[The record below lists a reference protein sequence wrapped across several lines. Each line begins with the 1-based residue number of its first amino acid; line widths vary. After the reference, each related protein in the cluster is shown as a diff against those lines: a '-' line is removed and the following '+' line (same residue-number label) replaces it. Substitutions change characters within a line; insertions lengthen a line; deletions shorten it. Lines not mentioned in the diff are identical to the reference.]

1 MPESPDTSF
10 FRELKR
16 RNVFRVGAAYLVV
29 AWVIAQVADL
39 VLDNIQSPD
48 WVMQFILVSLGI
60 GFFPALIF
68 AWAYELTTEGLKREQ
83 DVDRSAS
90 ITHKTGRKLDFI
102 IIGIMTVAIMLLVVE
117 RVGMFGSLSD
127 IEEASVVLQKSVA
140 VLPFANRSA
149 NVTDKYFV
157 DGIHDDVLTQL
168 SKIHNLKVISRTSVE
183 RFRNTTLSI
192 QEIGK
197 TLGADA
203 IIEGAVQRSG
213 DRVRITVQL
222 INADSDEHIWAETY
236 DRQISA
242 ESIFAIQSEI
252 AIAIAR
258 QLKAELT
265 DEEQEELKSIPTESF
280 AAYDLYLQGA
290 ELAREWDL
298 DSFNQAAD
306 LFRRA
311 LDIDPEYARAYAGL
325 CDIFLSNYRYTSN
338 TSMVPRAQSYCERA
352 LQIDD
357 SLFEVRMS
365 LGNLYL
371 ATGEYEQ
378 AEAQFLIA
386 IEAEPE
392 SDRAYSHLGDS
403 YLGREQESKAEEAYL
418 HALQLAPENPDNH
431 DSLASFHYA
440 FGRFPQSIAA
450 YEEAVRLNPDNPG
463 FYTNLGAAKY
473 LNGDFAG
480 TEAAWRKSLALD
492 HDQPIL
498 LGNMGTAFFF
508 EQRFDDALEMYLRV
522 SEIRPEDQGA
532 WGAIGDAYRFIGGKE
547 AESTAAYKTAIDL
560 AERIYQVNPNDV
572 DIVIALARF
581 YATTKQPDKAEKF
594 LDIALTVGSEEMYM
608 WYDRSLT
615 YLALDRIDEAIA
627 AVQQLV
633 AKGYSTDVL
642 ATDLMFSE
650 ITDDPRFRK
659 ILEEGGN

>member
-60 GFFPALIF
+60 GFFPTLF
-68 AWAYELTTEGLKREQ
+68 LAWAYELTTEGLKREQ

-102 IIGIMTVAIMLLVVE
+102 VISIMTLAIMLLVVE
-117 RVGMFGSLSD
+117 RVGLFGSLSD
-127 IEEASVVLQKSVA
+127 IEEASVVLRKSVA

-168 SKIHNLKVISRTSVE
+168 SKIHNLKVVSRTSVE

-258 QLKAELT
+258 QLRAELT

-325 CDIFLSNYRYTSN
+325 CDVFLSNYRYTSN
-338 TSMVPRAQSYCERA
+338 TSMMPRAQSYCERA

-365 LGNLYL
+365 LGNLHL

-386 IEAEPE
+386 IEVEPE
-392 SDRAYSHLGDS
+392 SDRAYSRLGDS

-431 DSLASFHYA
+431 ESLASFHFV

-463 FYTNLGAAKY
+463 FYTSLGAAKY

-492 HDQPIL
+492 QNQPIL

-522 SEIRPEDQGA
+522 SEIRPEDQKA
-532 WGAIGDAYRFIGGKE
+532 WGEIGDAYRFIGGKE
-547 AESTAAYKTAIDL
+547 AESTTAYKTAIDL
-560 AERIYQVNPNDV
+560 AERIYRVNPNDV

-594 LDIALTVGSEEMYM
+594 LDIALTVGSEDMYM

-650 ITDDPRFRK
+650 IADDPRFRK
-659 ILEEGGN
+659 ILEDGGN

>member
-60 GFFPALIF
+60 GFFPALF
-68 AWAYELTTEGLKREQ
+68 LAWAYELTTEGLKREQ

-431 DSLASFHYA
+431 ESLASFHA
-440 FGRFPQSIAA
+440 VFGRFPQSIAA

-463 FYTNLGAAKY
+463 FYTSLGAAKY

>member
-60 GFFPALIF
+60 GFFPALF
-68 AWAYELTTEGLKREQ
+68 LAWAYELTTEGLKREQ

-90 ITHKTGRKLDFI
+90 ITHKTGRKLNFI
-102 IIGIMTVAIMLLVVE
+102 VIGIMTLAIMLLVVE

-431 DSLASFHYA
+431 ESLASFHA
-440 FGRFPQSIAA
+440 VFGRFPQSIAA

-463 FYTNLGAAKY
+463 FYTSLGAAKY

>member
-1 MPESPDTSF
+1 MPESPDISF

-60 GFFPALIF
+60 GFFPALF
-68 AWAYELTTEGLKREQ
+68 LAWAYELTTEGLKREQ

-102 IIGIMTVAIMLLVVE
+102 IIGIMTLAIMLLVVE
-117 RVGMFGSLSD
+117 RVGLFGSLSD
-127 IEEASVVLQKSVA
+127 IEEASVVLRKSVA

-197 TLGADA
+197 TLDADA

-258 QLKAELT
+258 QLRAELT

-290 ELAREWDL
+290 EIAREWDL
-298 DSFNQAAD
+298 DAFNQAAD

-325 CDIFLSNYRYTSN
+325 CDVFLSNYRYTSN

-365 LGNLYL
+365 LGNLHL

-386 IEAEPE
+386 IEVEPE
-392 SDRAYSHLGDS
+392 SDRAYSRLGDS

-431 DSLASFHYA
+431 ESLASFHYV

-463 FYTNLGAAKY
+463 FYTGLGAAKY

-508 EQRFDDALEMYLRV
+508 EHRFDDALEMYLRV
-522 SEIRPEDQGA
+522 SEIRPEDQRA

-547 AESTAAYKTAIDL
+547 AESTTAYKTAIDL
-560 AERIYQVNPNDV
+560 AERIYRVNPNDV

-594 LDIALTVGSEEMYM
+594 LDIALTVGSEDMYM

-615 YLALDRIDEAIA
+615 FLALDRIDEAIA

-650 ITDDPRFRK
+650 ITGDPRFRK
-659 ILEEGGN
+659 ILEDGGN